1 MNANRPHRGA
11 TEEEANRITPYV
23 IGAVVYTAVL
33 NGLMYDLIDTLKDER
48 AYNDRA
54 TCSMTTPASNTR
66 WWSSWKMLASVIGSA
81 TPAEV
86 SCKVQGQ

>member
-33 NGLMYDLIDTLKDER
+33 NGVMYDLIDTLKDER
-48 AYNDRA
+48 TYNDRA
-54 TCSMTTPASNTR
+54 KKVLR
-66 WWSSWKMLASVIGSA
+66 MLPSVVPISLGLQLVEYYA
-81 TPAEV
+81 RNWE
-86 SCKVQGQ
+86 KFND